1 MPLNMRFRFSPT
13 KDGLVKVL
21 GPLETEIMQIIWQD
35 ERSTVKKVHRK
46 LSQQRDI
53 AYTTV
58 MTTMSR
64 LAEKGD
70 SRPIIFLTGHGDI
83 PMSVQAMKAG
93 AVDFLTKPVRDQTL
107 LDAIAAAI
115 ERDVKQR
122 TQAQVTKRNLSK
134 LARLTPRE
142 RQVLRQVAAGRL
154 NKQIAHELDISMT
167 TVKAHVSAILCKLN
181 VFSRTQAV
189 ILANQVGFEG

>member
-21 GPLETEIMQIIWQD
+21 GPLETDIMQIIWQD

-64 LAEKGD
+64 LAEKGVLRRHREGLAYVYTPAISESD
-70 SRPIIFLTGHGDI
+70 FVT
-83 PMSVQAMKAG
+83 MVVQQVLDG
-93 AVDFLTKPVRDQTL
+93 L
-107 LDAIAAAI
+107 LDDYSTTAIDYMIDYLARRNPHELLRIQKTIQSRIAA
-115 ERDVKQR
+115 
-122 TQAQVTKRNLSK
+122 
-134 LARLTPRE
+134 
-142 RQVLRQVAAGRL
+142 
-154 NKQIAHELDISMT
+154 
-167 TVKAHVSAILCKLN
+167 
-181 VFSRTQAV
+181 
-189 ILANQVGFEG
+189 

>member
-21 GPLETEIMQIIWQD
+21 GPLETEIMQTIWQD

-64 LAEKGD
+64 LAEKGVLNRHREGLAYVYSPAITED
-70 SRPIIFLTGHGDI
+70 DFVT
-83 PMSVQAMKAG
+83 MVVQQVLDG
-93 AVDFLTKPVRDQTL
+93 LLDDYSETAVDYMVDY
-107 LDAIAAAI
+107 
-115 ERDVKQR
+115 
-122 TQAQVTKRNLSK
+122 
-134 LARLTPRE
+134 LARRNPSE
-142 RQVLRQVAAGRL
+142 LRRLQIALQARVAA
-154 NKQIAHELDISMT
+154 
-167 TVKAHVSAILCKLN
+167 
-181 VFSRTQAV
+181 
-189 ILANQVGFEG
+189 

>member
-46 LSQQRDI
+46 LSAHRDI

-64 LAEKGD
+64 LAEKGVLN
-70 SRPIIFLTGHGDI
+70 R
-83 PMSVQAMKAG
+83 
-93 AVDFLTKPVRDQTL
+93 L
-107 LDAIAAAI
+107 LDDYSETAI
-115 ERDVKQR
+115 DYMVDY
-122 TQAQVTKRNLSK
+122 
-134 LARLTPRE
+134 LARRNPSELKRLQKALQA
-142 RQVLRQVAAGRL
+142 RVAA
-154 NKQIAHELDISMT
+154 
-167 TVKAHVSAILCKLN
+167 
-181 VFSRTQAV
+181 
-189 ILANQVGFEG
+189 

>member
-21 GPLETEIMQIIWQD
+21 GPLETDIMQIIWQD

-64 LAEKGD
+64 LAEKGVLRRHREGLAYVYTPAITESD
-70 SRPIIFLTGHGDI
+70 FVT
-83 PMSVQAMKAG
+83 MVVQQVLDG
-93 AVDFLTKPVRDQTL
+93 L
-107 LDAIAAAI
+107 LDDYSTTAIDYMIDYLARRNPHELLRIQKTIQSRIAA
-115 ERDVKQR
+115 
-122 TQAQVTKRNLSK
+122 
-134 LARLTPRE
+134 
-142 RQVLRQVAAGRL
+142 
-154 NKQIAHELDISMT
+154 
-167 TVKAHVSAILCKLN
+167 
-181 VFSRTQAV
+181 
-189 ILANQVGFEG
+189 